1 MPWLKPYE
9 RGLLL
14 AIERCHAQNKTPLLL
29 DDKKDALVDTY
40 YSYQAAIVIEAKK
53 LVLDVALK
61 KKTRDEVL
69 EHLRRELVAAMRFGH
84 VLYVRLGDSAADFKT
99 MFNGEDTFPSMA
111 IFNRS
116 TVASLV
122 DYREGTATSLWKTD
136 HPLSKVLREDDLTQ
150 GVFQLRFAHKARSE
164 DGAREGFEVVCS
176 TQHASDEFAEML
188 SDALPLELLQPI
200 KPQPSSVR
208 LKYSH
213 YDQEF
218 PLEVGGTVSFA
229 SIDERYALSFVF
241 KGDFVV
247 RLVEAAA
254 PPTTTSQRSWRDR
267 GARGGVGVGVG
278 GAEGDGGGGGE
289 DDGSDGAA
297 SRPTFMMDR
306 TSGTFRGLKGGS
318 TYEVSVEEDE
328 AAEARGPS
336 GPTRLSAQ
344 SLAAVQQHAQQIT
357 SKPAA
362 KALPGRSDDGSTQ
375 TGFLLSQELKS
386 LSVAEIEERSE
397 RYKQLKEAQDLQDVV
412 FGGR

>member
-9 RGLLL
+9 RGLLI
-14 AIERCHAQNKTPLLL
+14 AIERCHAQSKTPLLL
-29 DDKKDALVDTY
+29 DNKEDALVDTY

-61 KKTRDEVL
+61 RKTHEEVM
-69 EHLRRELVAAMRFGH
+69 EYLRTELVAAMRFGH

-99 MFNGEDTFPSMA
+99 MFNGDDTFPSMA
-111 IFNRS
+111 IFNREA
-116 TVASLV
+116 VASLIN
-122 DYREGTATSLWKTD
+122 YREGTATSLWKAA
-136 HPLSKVLREDDLTQ
+136 HPLARVLREDDLTQ
-150 GVFQLRFAHKARSE
+150 GVFQLRFAHRARSE
-164 DGAREGFEVVCS
+164 DGAREGFEVVAS
-176 TQHASDEFAEML
+176 TQHASDDFADML
-188 SDALPLELLQPI
+188 REGLPLEFLQPI
-200 KPQPSSVR
+200 KPQPSTIR

-229 SIDERYALSFVF
+229 TIDDRYALSFVF

-254 PPTTTSQRSWRDR
+254 APPPTTRSWRAPP
-267 GARGGVGVGVG
+267 GCAAG
-278 GAEGDGGGGGE
+278 
-289 DDGSDGAA
+289 GSDAA
-297 SRPTFMMDR
+297 TRPTFAMDR
-306 TSGTFRGLKGGS
+306 ASGAFQGLKGGA
-318 TYEVSVEEDE
+318 TYEVTVQEDE
-328 AAEARGPS
+328 AAEARGLA

-344 SLAAVQQHAQQIT
+344 SLAAVQQQAQQVT

-386 LSVAEIEERSE
+386 LSVAEIEERSD
-397 RYKQLKEAQDLQDVV
+397 RYKRLREAQDLQDVV